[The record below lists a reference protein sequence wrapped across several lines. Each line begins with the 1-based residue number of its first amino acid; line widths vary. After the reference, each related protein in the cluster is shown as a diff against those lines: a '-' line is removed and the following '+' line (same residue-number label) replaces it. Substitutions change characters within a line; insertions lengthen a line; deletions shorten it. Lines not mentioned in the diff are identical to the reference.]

1 MKTVNIQ
8 EAQKNLSRLLE
19 EAAKGEP
26 FVVTREGKPSLKVTV
41 EVIDE
46 LLLQDNQVDTVHED

>member
-8 EAQKNLSRLLE
+8 EAKDDLAWLLE

-26 FVVTREGKPSLKVTV
+26 FVVTLEGKPSLKVTV